1 MASRSALNGI
11 ALVPESF
18 HVDVVVN
25 LLVPDCSSQIT
36 SALYP
41 FFSITLSVQVITP
54 VEEIDISGDIDV
66 IPIYIGSIGVV
77 FDADADRPLLSTLSK
92 SKNTT
97 EILNVTFLIESS

>member
-54 VEEIDISGDIDV
+54 VEEIDISGDIDFQNATRFPV
-66 IPIYIGSIGVV
+66 VYEIFSAIFSIVSGGS
-77 FDADADRPLLSTLSK
+77 PS
-92 SKNTT
+92 
-97 EILNVTFLIESS
+97 ESMK

>member
-54 VEEIDISGDIDV
+54 VEEIDISGDIDFQNATRFPV
-66 IPIYIGSIGVV
+66 VYEIFSAIFSIVSGG
-77 FDADADRPLLSTLSK
+77 ALQ
-92 SKNTT
+92 N
-97 EILNVTFLIESS
+97 

>member
-54 VEEIDISGDIDV
+54 VEEIDISGDIDFQNATRFPV
-66 IPIYIGSIGVV
+66 VYEIFSAIFSIVSGGS
-77 FDADADRPLLSTLSK
+77 PSELMK
-92 SKNTT
+92 
-97 EILNVTFLIESS
+97 